1 MINKSKLMLIGTV
14 TALLAGGSSL
24 GFAQTAPTT
33 GGSSADV
40 YRLPND
46 AAAYVPSTY
55 QHLYAYYPRYRPYR
69 SPASIENNIHTP
81 PNH

>member
-1 MINKSKLMLIGTV
+1 MINKSKLMPIGIV

-40 YRLPND
+40 YRLPNG

-55 QHLYAYYPRYRPYR
+55 RHLYAYYPRYRPYR

>member
-40 YRLPND
+40 YRLPNG
-46 AAAYVPSTY
+46 APAYTPSG
-55 QHLYAYYPRYRPYR
+55 HHGLYMSAKG
-69 SPASIENNIHTP
+69 SHHKVASRLLSSR
-81 PNH
+81 

>member
-14 TALLAGGSSL
+14 TVLLAGGSSL

-40 YRLPND
+40 YRLPNG

-55 QHLYAYYPRYRPYR
+55 RHLYAYYPRYRRYP
-69 SPASIENNIHTP
+69 SIENNIHTP